1 MMQTAL
7 DQVLITE
14 TGVESLTSFPFEERL
29 ARTSSPQIS
38 PGGDWSYRF
47 TDLIKRQRRVG
58 G

>member
-38 PGGDWSYRF
+38 PGGPGIWRKE
-47 TDLIKRQRRVG
+47 I
-58 G
+58 